1 MMVIENKFE
10 INEFIY
16 LKSDPEQ
23 RERLIVQIA
32 VGGNGSIRYCVSCGT
47 METWHYDM
55 EMTKEKDQLK
65 TFHDH

>member
-1 MMVIENKFE
+1 MMVIENTFN
-10 INEFIY
+10 IGDFIY

-23 RERLIVQIA
+23 RQRLIVQIA
-32 VGGNGSIRYCVSCGT
+32 VGGTGAIRYCVSCGT

-55 EMTKEKDQLK
+55 ELTFEKDLLK